1 MTSCYIQFQFN
12 NLNGYIYLGWKM
24 ERNQTP
30 NSLHLS
36 ILPSHIP
43 VVDDLLT
50 DLKAATERVKVSLSV
65 SDVGDMCHFTRC
77 SVLLFEVIKTEWLDD
92 MIML

>member
-1 MTSCYIQFQFN
+1 
-12 NLNGYIYLGWKM
+12 M

-36 ILPSHIP
+36 ILPSHTP

-77 SVLLFEVIKTEWLDD
+77 SVLLFEVIKTEWLND

>member
-1 MTSCYIQFQFN
+1 
-12 NLNGYIYLGWKM
+12 M

-65 SDVGDMCHFTRC
+65 SDVGDVSLYKVFCVTFWD
-77 SVLLFEVIKTEWLDD
+77 IKTEWLND